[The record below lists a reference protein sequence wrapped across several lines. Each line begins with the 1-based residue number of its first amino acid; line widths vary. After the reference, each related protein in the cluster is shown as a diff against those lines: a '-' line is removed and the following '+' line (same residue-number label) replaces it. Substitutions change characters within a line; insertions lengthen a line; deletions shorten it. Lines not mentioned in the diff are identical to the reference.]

1 MTRCARRSL
10 RPGAARR
17 RGRGWCRVG
26 TVRTSA
32 RAPLGWDALYMCAWC
47 SAYSSRALRAL
58 LTPTCALW
66 CAGAARAKG
75 GCGAA
80 QRARSSTRAPRPCAR
95 RARRPR
101 QQRGSFQEGE
111 RGRPCGCARSHV
123 RRPGRPGGPGGAGR
137 ARRRGRLGVP
147 LLHAAQRGRRG
158 ALRRVRPVALRQRPA
173 DARARWRPGVVRPE
187 APGRRPGRCMGLHVP
202 VSTAACPPCL
212 YMLKRC
218 YPVWVSV

>member
-101 QQRGSFQEGE
+101 QQRAPTPSPAGKFP
-111 RGRPCGCARSHV
+111 RGGAWPPLRLRPQPRQAARAARRAGRRWARSP
-123 RRPGRPGGPGGAGR
+123 PG
-137 ARRRGRLGVP
+137 
-147 LLHAAQRGRRG
+147 
-158 ALRRVRPVALRQRPA
+158 
-173 DARARWRPGVVRPE
+173 
-187 APGRRPGRCMGLHVP
+187 APGRAASARCTTRAARSAAARATSGATP
-202 VSTAACPPCL
+202 AAC
-212 YMLKRC
+212 RC
-218 YPVWVSV
+218 PRSLATWCCEA